1 MEVMGDRV
9 ETTTDA
15 MTANAAADAGAD
27 KAKPGGE
34 ELPLVTFALFA
45 YNQEKY
51 IREAIEGAFS
61 QTYEPLEI
69 ILSDDCST
77 DRTFEIMQ
85 EMAKSY
91 QGPHTVIVRK
101 SPENLGVAHHI
112 NSVLEVSTGSIISW
126 TAGDDIADPKR
137 TKTLVSPLLKQPSIV
152 GTHSSVREI
161 DINGNFVRVR
171 DIPAEEQQVS
181 LDSVVRN
188 GMSLVT
194 QSHAFRRSAFDSFG
208 PFRNDLTQEG
218 IAMSFREAIR
228 GEILFIP
235 EPLTS
240 YRIGSGTSTYAG
252 SDLKRMKY
260 LEPIK
265 VTGWYL
271 SAYQQMLDDSRL
283 LEEASNGLVQRIAKN
298 IAFFSNLMKVNK
310 REEFL
315 APLVGNLFIKPG
327 DLRTMKAALRV
338 LVPDFIYQFRARLR

>member
-1 MEVMGDRV
+1 MDEAEVI
-9 ETTTDA
+9 TDV
-15 MTANAAADAGAD
+15 ANEAKGA
-27 KAKPGGE
+27 
-34 ELPLVTFALFA
+34 LPLVTFALFA

-51 IREAIEGAFS
+51 IREAVEGAFS
-61 QTYEPLEI
+61 QTYEPIEI

-85 EMAKSY
+85 EMKKSY

-112 NSVLEVSTGSIISW
+112 NSVLAASTGSIISW
-126 TAGDDIADPKR
+126 AAGDDIADPKR
-137 TKTLVSPLLKQPSIV
+137 TKTLVSPLLKHPSIV

-171 DIPAEEQQVS
+171 DIPADEQQIS
-181 LDSVVRN
+181 LDSVVRH
-188 GMSLVT
+188 GTSLVT
-194 QSHAFRRSAFDSFG
+194 QSHAFRRSAFDGFG
-208 PFRNDLTQEG
+208 PFRSDLTQEG

-228 GEILFIP
+228 GEILFIS

-252 SDLKRMKY
+252 IDLKRMKY

-283 LEEASNGLVQRIAKN
+283 LEEANNGLAQRIARN

-315 APLVGNLFIKPG
+315 APLVGNLLIKPG
-327 DLRTMKAALRV
+327 DLRTIKAALRV
-338 LVPDFIYQFRARLR
+338 FLPDFIYQFRARLR

>member
-1 MEVMGDRV
+1 M
-9 ETTTDA
+9 
-15 MTANAAADAGAD
+15 ADVTN
-27 KAKPGGE
+27 KAKD

-85 EMAKSY
+85 EMTKSY
-91 QGPHTVIVRK
+91 KGPHTVIVRK

-112 NSVLEVSTGSIISW
+112 NSVLEASTGSIISW
-126 TAGDDIADPKR
+126 AAGDDIADPKR
-137 TKTLVSPLLKQPSIV
+137 TKTLVLPLLKHPSIV
-152 GTHSSVREI
+152 GTHSSIREV
-161 DINGNFVRVR
+161 DVNGNFVRIR
-171 DIPAEEQQVS
+171 EIPADEQQIS
-181 LDSVVRN
+181 LDSIVRH
-188 GMSLVT
+188 GTSLVT

-208 PFRNDLTQEG
+208 PFRSDLTQEG
-218 IAMSFREAIR
+218 IAMSFREVIR
-228 GEILFIP
+228 GEILFIS

-252 SDLKRMKY
+252 TDLKRMKY

-271 SAYQQMLDDSRL
+271 SAFQQMLDDSHH
-283 LEEASNGLVQRIAKN
+283 LEPANTELTQRIIKN
-298 IAFFSNLMKVNK
+298 IAFFSNLIKVNK

-338 LVPDFIYQFRARLR
+338 LLPDFIYQFRARLR